1 MVARAS
7 LLVVFFTFATWGQNS
22 EHVFY
27 FTNLDTPQA
36 FQQVANMVRSVGDI
50 RDVSV
55 DTATRS
61 LTVKGTADQIA
72 AAGWLTAEMD
82 KPGNA
87 TGSHEF
93 TFNDPRAPLAQVA
106 YVSHVEDPRDLQDIV
121 NAMRSVL
128 DVQRIFPMSQQKA
141 IVMRALPSQV
151 KAADW
156 VLGVLDQ
163 PAVAPPG
170 GVAAPNYRL
179 PEEDWDARADLA
191 VRVAALTFVD
201 TLQAV
206 QEVAN
211 LVRSM
216 ADISRCYPLVSRKF
230 LVMRGNDDQVAL
242 AGWLLKQLDGPAGLG
257 TNEFKMSGPGNQIA
271 QVAHVN
277 TGTAESLQ
285 ETVSRIRTETN
296 MSRVFAFP
304 ARSAVAMRGTADQ
317 LSQAQQAIQARNAK

>member
-1 MVARAS
+1 
-7 LLVVFFTFATWGQNS
+7 
-22 EHVFY
+22 
-27 FTNLDTPQA
+27 
-36 FQQVANMVRSVGDI
+36 
-50 RDVSV
+50 
-55 DTATRS
+55 
-61 LTVKGTADQIA
+61 
-72 AAGWLTAEMD
+72 
-82 KPGNA
+82 
-87 TGSHEF
+87 
-93 TFNDPRAPLAQVA
+93 VA

-170 GVAAPNYRL
+170 GAAAPDYRL
-179 PEEDWDARADLA
+179 PEEDWDARGDLV
-191 VRVAALTFVD
+191 VRVAALTSVD

-211 LVRSM
+211 VVRSM

-242 AGWLLKQLDGPAGLG
+242 AGWLLKQLDGPAGQG
-257 TNEFKMSGPGNQIA
+257 TNEFKISGPGNQIA

-277 TGTAESLQ
+277 AGTAESLQ
-285 ETVSRIRTETN
+285 ETASQIRTETN

>member
-170 GVAAPNYRL
+170 GAAAPDYRL
-179 PEEDWDARADLA
+179 PEEDWDARGDLV
-191 VRVAALTFVD
+191 VRVAALTSVD

-211 LVRSM
+211 VVRSM